1 MMISKWPK
9 MNLTFLLHLLAIS
22 MPTEN
27 LFSVFTM
34 ITSNMPNNCRRW
46 LEVVQH
52 DKDELWALEYV
63 VNGLDGLWFFC
74 LTSHLTWHL
83 PVLFS
88 AYLIMHK

>member
-1 MMISKWPK
+1 MISKWPK

-52 DKDELWALEYV
+52 DKDEL
-63 VNGLDGLWFFC
+63 
-74 LTSHLTWHL
+74 
-83 PVLFS
+83 
-88 AYLIMHK
+88 

>member
-1 MMISKWPK
+1 MTRYVTHLQGNVRPYTDIGHMMISKWPK

-52 DKDELWALEYV
+52 DKDEL
-63 VNGLDGLWFFC
+63 
-74 LTSHLTWHL
+74 
-83 PVLFS
+83 
-88 AYLIMHK
+88 